1 MTRVPLILLGVAV
14 GALLLSPAP
23 VGGWGCLS
31 SPTAL
36 SDSEMST
43 LRNTFPD
50 YASDRARYQAEF
62 DGRLGPHPIHQ
73 LIALK
78 AYQLLERDPA
88 FKDGRSGFPDIKAIN
103 AWDGTMRTSRG
114 MAKRSNNV
122 PAISEWLDPPVG
134 VFSGPAADAELTV
147 LGKWSDLYSAQD
159 HYWNPWLNCGGAP
172 LGSGTNYI
180 ALRRAIATGEPK
192 SFDVPLEVEKAEYAH
207 YLAHYVGD
215 VASAKHADAIAIPVE
230 ALSRLE
236 KLAERFPSSGADDL
250 ATVFDTPE
258 VVAAANLIRQVTVGH
273 DATNGPKLWQRW
285 ERHIARDAVLD
296 PARSDLA
303 IEVGPASLR
312 SAVAA
317 YLHGLATRPPQK
329 NLYAFYSFFD
339 PFYFNGQV
347 LDTANDVWSLEWG
360 LGTPFCTHLFWETN
374 PEQGQFARRQ
384 AGKKVTELRGIGL
397 DSLGAATPE
406 ADYQPFKMSAE
417 FSNIADDK
425 KRNDA
430 LRTAMADLVKHC
442 SVAAHGTVC
451 EVESPDQFNMEFK
464 TELGIAI
471 QHVFT
476 AFRASITALRVDAKL
491 VESEVVGRTYIKCEL
506 YNLAKEAATLD
517 RISLDWDPPGVFVRT
532 KGKGTKAIKGSQ
544 LKPGERVEVGWEI
557 EPPEHHPMP
566 EFSVELCGHY
576 SNTPD
581 SGWHRAKVEGGLSIV
596 YGPEGAGRRVPKGAP
611 VDLIVVF
618 DITGSMGGPIDSCRK
633 RAETLIRSLREGK
646 EVDLRLGLVGFRDH
660 DDDKAPAFDP
670 QPLTEDVDRLI
681 GWMNDWEAKGGGDTP
696 EDQYAALMRAIK
708 MKWDNERKGKKVT
721 KLIVVITDAPAKRDP
736 VTGRDFEGNNAN
748 KVAAAA
754 EAVDP
759 AHIYPIIVGRDAQAI
774 ADAEELAQLTGGRM
788 LAAASGDEV
797 ADALLA
803 AVETGI
809 EEHAEPASQTAGRA
823 LTVIVLL
830 LAGAAA
836 LGLGLGVSVR
846 RRRPSCGVC
855 GRTLRAGASFCPG
868 CGASV
873 AAPAAASRAC
883 PNADCRSHVPAG
895 REFCTACG
903 TRMATVA
910 GDSPGR

>member
-1 MTRVPLILLGVAV
+1 MTRVPPILLGVTV

-43 LRNTFPD
+43 LRNTLPD
-50 YASDRARYQAEF
+50 YATNRARYQAEF

-73 LIALK
+73 FIALK
-78 AYQLLERDPA
+78 AFQLLERDPA
-88 FKDGRSGFPDIKAIN
+88 FKDGKSGFPDIKAIN
-103 AWDGTMRTSRG
+103 AWDGIVRTSRG

-134 VFSGPAADAELTV
+134 AFSGPAADAELTV
-147 LGKWSDLYSAQD
+147 LEKWSDLYCAQD

-172 LGSGTNYI
+172 LASATNYI
-180 ALRRAIATGEPK
+180 ALRRTIATGEPK
-192 SFDVPLEVEKAEYAH
+192 SFDVPLEVEKAQYAH
-207 YLAHYVGD
+207 YLAHYVSD
-215 VASAKHADAIAIPVE
+215 VASAKHADAIAIPVG
-230 ALSRLE
+230 ALNRLE
-236 KLAERFPSSGADDL
+236 KLAEGFPSSGADDL
-250 ATVFDTPE
+250 ATVFNIPE
-258 VVAAANLIRQVTVGH
+258 VVEAANVIRRVAVGY
-273 DATNGPKLWQRW
+273 DATNGAKLWRRW
-285 ERHIARDAVLD
+285 NRNIARDAVLD
-296 PARSDLA
+296 PARSGLA
-303 IEVGPASLR
+303 IEVGPASVR
-312 SAVAA
+312 SAVAV
-317 YLHGLATRPPQK
+317 YLRGLATRPPEK
-329 NLYAFYSFFD
+329 NSYAFYNFFD

-347 LDTANDVWSLEWG
+347 LDTANDLWSLEWG

-374 PEQGQFARRQ
+374 PEQGQFARRH
-384 AGKKVTELRGIGL
+384 AGKKVTELRGVGL
-397 DSLGAATPE
+397 GSLGAETPE

-417 FSNIADDK
+417 FNNITDDK

-451 EVESPDQFNMEFK
+451 QVESPNEFNMEFK

-506 YNLAKEAATLD
+506 YNLAKETATLD

-532 KGKGTKAIKGSQ
+532 KGRGTKAIKGSQ
-544 LKPGERVEVGWEI
+544 LKPGERIEVGWEI
-557 EPPEHHPMP
+557 EPPEHNPMP

-576 SNTPD
+576 NNTPD

-618 DITGSMGGPIDSCRK
+618 DITGSMGGAIDSCRK
-633 RAETLIRSLREGK
+633 RAEALIRSLREEK

-660 DDDKAPAFDP
+660 DDDEAPPFDP
-670 QPLTEDVDRLI
+670 QPLTSSVDRLI
-681 GWMNDWEAKGGGDTP
+681 RWMNDWEAKGGGDTP

-736 VTGRDFEGNNAN
+736 VTGRDFEGNNAS

-759 AHIYPIIVGRDAQAI
+759 AHIYPIVVGTDAQAI
-774 ADAEELAQLTGGRM
+774 ADGEELAELTGGKF
-788 LAAASGDEV
+788 LSAASGEEV
-797 ADALLA
+797 ADALLE

-809 EEHAEPASQTAGRA
+809 EEHAEPVAPTGPGSRPLLAALLLLVGIAAIGVGLAFALTRGRNTCPHCGRA
-823 LTVIVLL
+823 IRASATFCT
-830 LAGAAA
+830 
-836 LGLGLGVSVR
+836 
-846 RRRPSCGVC
+846 SCGAE
-855 GRTLRAGASFCPG
+855 LGA
-868 CGASV
+868 
-873 AAPAAASRAC
+873 RRC
-883 PNADCRSHVPAG
+883 PNPQCG
-895 REFCTACG
+895 QEMLFGKEFCTACG
-903 TRMATVA
+903 TRVA
-910 GDSPGR
+910 QPPQA